1 MFKIDNKHNKKE
13 IVKTKTIPV
22 KKHFD
27 IPPEKTLE
35 RSHRHVV
42 SC

>member
-1 MFKIDNKHNKKE
+1 MFKIDNKHIKKE
-13 IVKTKTIPV
+13 IVKTKTVTV
-22 KKHFD
+22 KKHFH
-27 IPPEKTLE
+27 ITPEKTLE